1 MTRILLDDRDFDIRA
16 VYICQW
22 NVVFRH
28 RLRHLRHLHI
38 EMLGGVAVVVEVD
51 ILWVGVL
58 QPSEREKSVIIAREV
73 FLLDH
78 FNVSFIAGKCSREPL
93 FGWITFVV

>member
-1 MTRILLDDRDFDIRA
+1 MILDDRYFDIRA
-16 VYICQW
+16 VHICQW
-22 NVVFRH
+22 NVVVGH
-28 RLRHLRHLHI
+28 GLGNLDV
-38 EMLGGVAVVVEVD
+38 EVLGGVAVVVEVD

-58 QPSEREKSVIIAREV
+58 QPSERKKSVIIACEV
-73 FLLDH
+73 FLLNH